1 MRTSKAGL
9 MIIAFGLF
17 LMLCPAAVFALYI
30 PVNFIPLFLNPITL
44 ALFAFGAVF
53 VSLGIYFYVIGK
65 RQV

>member
-1 MRTSKAGL
+1 

-17 LMLCPAAVFALYI
+17 LMLCPATVFALYI
-30 PVNFIPLFLNPITL
+30 PANFIPRFLDPITL

-53 VSLGIYFYVIGK
+53 VSLGIYFYILGK